1 MEYLNEITEE
11 PDYEK
16 ALEMVAEGMT
26 HNEYNAELYSIKG
39 TALEKLK
46 DIKWN
51 RDTVNEIIDV
61 LRSPLMVE

>member
-1 MEYLNEITEE
+1 LFLRKNKKFYLRFSTIRFSESTLHHQEE
-11 PDYEK
+11 K
-16 ALEMVAEGMT
+16 VM
-26 HNEYNAELYSIKG
+26 
-39 TALEKLK
+39 ALEKLK

>member
-1 MEYLNEITEE
+1 M
-11 PDYEK
+11 
-16 ALEMVAEGMT
+16 
-26 HNEYNAELYSIKG
+26 
-39 TALEKLK
+39 ALEKLK